1 MYDIVGEKDRNSVHD
16 GRAYEGPLWRRN
28 HPQGGEDGDVH

>member
-1 MYDIVGEKDRNSVHD
+1 MYDIVGEKDGRSVHD
-16 GRAYEGPLWRRN
+16 GRGYEGLLWRPN